1 MEIILF
7 LTFFIVALIF
17 FISGK
22 DDFGR
27 KSSKNNK
34 ETNTESKEEEKLETN
49 TESKEEEKLET
60 NTEVSEDLQ

>member
-49 TESKEEEKLET
+49 TE
-60 NTEVSEDLQ
+60 VSEDLQ